1 MIFLVYNDINFSMQ
15 KKKNQLQNVINL
27 LSNIAEINTWERTRL
42 PVAQWHTTTKHWDLL
57 FLQNTSK

>member
-27 LSNIAEINTWERTRL
+27 LSNIAEINT
-42 PVAQWHTTTKHWDLL
+42 
-57 FLQNTSK
+57 